1 MSDVRLDVLCEV
13 HSSFLRTCAL
23 LNEMCETEI
32 NYHLVFKQI
41 SFCVL
46 KSVVKEMK
54 QQVCLTFWCRNY
66 FFLNFSTSC
75 I

>member
-41 SFCVL
+41 SFLCSE
-46 KSVVKEMK
+46 K
-54 QQVCLTFWCRNY
+54 CREGDEATSLLNLLVSEL
-66 FFLNFSTSC
+66 FLFKF
-75 I
+75 